1 MELQFTLPVSK
12 SQLTVR
18 PNPTSG
24 LTTCV
29 LTRSPDLN
37 SAMKYTLTDP
47 QGRMVLQG
55 SGSSEIFSLDLS
67 SLPPSVYSLKVY
79 GDEQTY
85 EQNIIKQ

>member
-1 MELQFTLPVSK
+1 
-12 SQLTVR
+12 
-18 PNPTSG
+18 
-24 LTTCV
+24 
-29 LTRSPDLN
+29 
-37 SAMKYTLTDP
+37 
-47 QGRMVLQG
+47 MVLQG